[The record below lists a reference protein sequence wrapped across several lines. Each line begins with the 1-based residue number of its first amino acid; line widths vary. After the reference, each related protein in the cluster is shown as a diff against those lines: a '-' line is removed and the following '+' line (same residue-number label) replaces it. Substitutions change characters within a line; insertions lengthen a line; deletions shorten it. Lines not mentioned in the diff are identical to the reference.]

1 MTPPITTPMRLA
13 RIAFVLASLFA
24 LTMALL
30 PMPPRT
36 PIDGFG
42 DKFAHVTA
50 FAVMTALASLGWP
63 RAASG
68 RQLAGLSAFG
78 ALIEVLQAIPAL
90 QPAKRLDCRHRGDRG
105 DPGDRAGCPR
115 APPLLGRIAALP

>member
-63 RAASG
+63 RAASW

-90 QPAKRLDCRHRGDRG
+90 HRDSQLS
-105 DPGDRAGCPR
+105 DWIADTA
-115 APPLLGRIAALP
+115 AIAAILAIALVVRARRRSLAE